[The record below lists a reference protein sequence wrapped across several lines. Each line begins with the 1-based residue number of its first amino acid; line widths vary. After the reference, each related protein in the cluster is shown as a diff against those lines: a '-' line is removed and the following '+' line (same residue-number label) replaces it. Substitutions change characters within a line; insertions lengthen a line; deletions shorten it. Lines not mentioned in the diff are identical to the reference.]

1 MLSAVSGY
9 YNGSH
14 IVMDEEIYLQPGQK
28 VIITVL
34 SETVNNHDTD
44 EKRRNL
50 RKFMYRGPKMFDG
63 NAQDYVKEL
72 RANDR
77 E

>member
-14 IVMDEEIYLQPGQK
+14 IVMDEEIHLKPGQK

-34 SETVNNHDTD
+34 GEIVPEDTGR
-44 EKRRNL
+44 KRKNL
-50 RKFMYRGPKMFDG
+50 GKYMYRGETMFEG
-63 NAQDYVKEL
+63 NAQDFVKEL
-72 RANDR
+72 RADDR
-77 E
+77 Q